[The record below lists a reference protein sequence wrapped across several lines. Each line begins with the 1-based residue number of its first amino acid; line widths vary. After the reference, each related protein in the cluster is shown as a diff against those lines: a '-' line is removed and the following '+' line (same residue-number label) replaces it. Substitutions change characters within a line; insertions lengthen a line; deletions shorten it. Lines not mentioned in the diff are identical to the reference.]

1 MIEKV
6 LEWVVVICLGGL
18 GLCAILACLNAIVEM
33 IKAIFD

>member
-6 LEWVVVICLGGL
+6 LEWVIVICLGGL
-18 GLCAILACLNAIVEM
+18 GFCVILACLNMIIEM